1 MKMDSSFFV
10 RGLLIGFS
18 VAAVVG
24 PIGILCINRTMR
36 KGFWYGLVTGLGA
49 ATADGIYGSV
59 AAFGL
64 TVITAFLINQ
74 LIWIRLIGGLFLIY
88 LGIKALLTKP
98 AERAA
103 EARASNFLGA
113 YASTLLLTLTNPTT
127 ILSFIAVL
135 AGLGVGGGGNAIPT
149 AMLVVCGVFL
159 GSGLWW
165 VLLSGGISLFRERLN
180 THWFV
185 WSNRLS
191 GCVIVLFGLYALY
204 ALLSVR

>member
-1 MKMDSSFFV
+1 MDSSFFV

-64 TVITAFLINQ
+64 TVITAFLVNQ

-103 EARASNFLGA
+103 EARANNFLGA
-113 YASTLLLTLTNPTT
+113 YVSTLLLTLTNPTT

-135 AGLGVGGGGNAIPT
+135 AGLGVGGGGNAIPA

-165 VLLSGGISLFRERLN
+165 VLLSGGISLFRGKLN
-180 THWFV
+180 SAWFL
-185 WSNRLS
+185 WINRAS